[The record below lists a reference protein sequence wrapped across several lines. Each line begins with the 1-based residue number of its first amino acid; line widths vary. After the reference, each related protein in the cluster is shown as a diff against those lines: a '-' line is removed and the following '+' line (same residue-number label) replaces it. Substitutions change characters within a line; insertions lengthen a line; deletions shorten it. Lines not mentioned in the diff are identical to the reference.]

1 MESDAVSVD
10 IWSMDLGLCSSLAEV
25 GDILSPEEIS
35 RARRLPSD
43 VRRRRYIVCHIALR
57 IILSDY
63 AEIESRNLKF
73 LIDRHGKPAID
84 AEQNGRDI
92 RFNLSH
98 SSDKAIIAVA
108 FGHEVGVDIE
118 GVKAGGASLAVAER
132 YFSARELASLRDVP
146 DADRDLAFFTC
157 WTRKEAYLKGRGEGL
172 FVDLS
177 GFDVSVVPREPAALL
192 ASRIEPADV
201 DCWKLFPVPTAMGY
215 VATGAVQLTASS
227 GQPLK

>member
-1 MESDAVSVD
+1 MRQKKHRMAFICEPAVTCRCCRMESDAVSVD
-10 IWSMDLGLCSSLAEV
+10 IWSMDLGLCSTLAEV

-118 GVKAGGASLAVAER
+118 GVKAGEPPGRRGAILFGQRIGEP
-132 YFSARELASLRDVP
+132 ARRS
-146 DADRDLAFFTC
+146 
-157 WTRKEAYLKGRGEGL
+157 GRG
-172 FVDLS
+172 S
-177 GFDVSVVPREPAALL
+177 GFGFFHLL
-192 ASRIEPADV
+192 DPEGSIFERAR
-201 DCWKLFPVPTAMGY
+201 
-215 VATGAVQLTASS
+215 
-227 GQPLK
+227 